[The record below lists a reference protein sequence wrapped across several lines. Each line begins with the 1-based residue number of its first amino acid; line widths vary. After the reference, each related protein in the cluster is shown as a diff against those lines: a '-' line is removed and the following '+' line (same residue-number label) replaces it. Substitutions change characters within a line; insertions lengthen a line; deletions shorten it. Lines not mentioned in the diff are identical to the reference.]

1 MEGNVLYQDAERI
14 IKKMEKSLNNLFGGI
29 NPENNSKHKEPLSIN
44 EIRKQKI
51 TKLSNDKIYRYNFS
65 SKDEKNETSVMKV
78 YYQIDDLSFNND
90 IFNPELYEQ
99 YLKYSAISKMIFY
112 IFNVSFYDEL
122 RTQKQLGYDVSFSSN
137 DYVVI
142 LGFKF
147 YISSSKYDPDE
158 ILEHINKFII
168 KHDLNKEENFTDEN
182 YEQYKKAILVDLMEK
197 PLTLS
202 NEFNRDYPHVLDRAY
217 TFDEREKLIKYIK
230 EKLSK
235 KDVIEF
241 FNNYIFNK
249 AKRLEIALYSSIKKE
264 NKDTKMEIEENSEDK
279 KNIEEKSDTEMNDI
293 KNSKN
298 EDNDKN
304 ILPSYQNV
312 KKVIIKDIDDFH
324 RTCNYYD
331 ADLY

>member
-1 MEGNVLYQDAERI
+1 
-14 IKKMEKSLNNLFGGI
+14 MEKNLNNLFGGI

-78 YYQIDDLSFNND
+78 YYQIDDLSFNNN

-99 YLKYSAISKMIFY
+99 YLKYTIISDMIFY
-112 IFNVSFYDEL
+112 IFNELFYDEL
-122 RTQKQLGYDVSFSSN
+122 RTQQQLGYDVSFSS
-137 DYVVI
+137 DGYGVI
-142 LGFKF
+142 LGIKF